1 MRIRPFHAIRPPPA
15 RAAEVASL
23 PYDVGE
29 LADARREAQ
38 ANAASFLHVERPE
51 VDLPDAFDPA
61 TGLHHRTAAANLRR
75 FLREGLLA
83 RDPEPALYVYE
94 LALGRHRQ
102 TGVLTTCHIDDYFQ
116 DVIKKHEKTK
126 KPTEDDRTQHVLQVG
141 AQTGPIFLI
150 HRDQPAV
157 DALVGRARQ
166 GTPLYDFTAPDGI
179 RHTVWRL
186 TQADELVRAFTQI
199 PVAYVADGHHRA
211 AAAARA
217 GQERRAAEPHARGDE
232 EYNWFLAVLFPASQ
246 LQVLAYNRCLLDLN
260 GLDLAAFLR
269 EVRERFQ
276 VTEGASPRPA
286 APRHISMCLGGRWYG
301 LTWAPDPQA
310 DPVSALDV
318 SVLQNRLLGPVLG
331 IADPRN
337 NSRIEYVGGFQS
349 VEELQRRIAGGR
361 AAVGFSVHPTTV
373 HELMAISDAGQIMP
387 PKSTWFEPKLR
398 SGLFVHA
405 LDSVDISA

>member
-1 MRIRPFHAIRPPPA
+1 MRIRSFHAIRPPPA

-29 LADARREAQ
+29 LADARREAL
-38 ANAASFLHVERPE
+38 ANPASFLHVERPE
-51 VDLPDAFDPA
+51 VDLPDGFDSA
-61 TGLHHRTAAANLRR
+61 TGLHHRTAAANLQR

-83 RDPEPALYVYE
+83 RDAEPALYVYE

-150 HRDQPAV
+150 HRDDAEI
-157 DALVGRARQ
+157 DALVVRVRQ
-166 GTPLYDFTAPDGI
+166 GAPLYDFTAADGI

-186 TQADELVRAFTQI
+186 PQADELVRAFARI

-217 GQERRAAEPHARGDE
+217 GQERRAANPNHRGNE
-232 EYNWFLAVLFPASQ
+232 EYNWFLAVLFPASH
-246 LQVLAYNRCLLDLN
+246 LQVLAYNRCLVDLN
-260 GLDLAAFLR
+260 GLDAAAFLK
-269 EVRERFQ
+269 EVRARFH
-276 VTEGASPRPA
+276 VAEGAAARPA

-301 LTWAPDPQA
+301 LTWEPDRAGRPGVGA
-310 DPVSALDV
+310 RCVGAAEPAAGA
-318 SVLQNRLLGPVLG
+318 GPG

-349 VEELQRRIAGGR
+349 AEELQRRIADGR
-361 AAVGFSVHPTTV
+361 AAVAFSVYPTTV
-373 HELMAISDAGQIMP
+373 RELMAISDAGQIMP

-405 LDSVDISA
+405 LE